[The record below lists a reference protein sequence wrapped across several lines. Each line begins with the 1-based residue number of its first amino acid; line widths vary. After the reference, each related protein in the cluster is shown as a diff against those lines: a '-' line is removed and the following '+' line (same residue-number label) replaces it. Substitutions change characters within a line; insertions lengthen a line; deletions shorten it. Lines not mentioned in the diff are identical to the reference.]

1 MLLQMPMARMKTSR
15 AIRHFLLMRSSA
27 SVAGVCAALALLA
40 ACSREAPPPDPPPT
54 VKVATPIVREV
65 TDWDDYAGR
74 FEAVD
79 AVEVRP
85 RVSGMLEA
93 VHFRDGQTVRK
104 GQLLFTID
112 PRPIAAELAQ
122 SQAQLARARAA
133 LANAEAAYKRGKT
146 LSENKLISDADLELL
161 AAAHLQAAADV
172 EAAEANVRA
181 SSLNLEFTRV
191 VAPLDGHISRH
202 RLAPGNL
209 VQAGATLLTTIVTL
223 DPIRFVFDAPESALL
238 KYKRQ
243 QAGSPGRNAVDIRLQ
258 DEKDYR
264 WKGHIEFIDNALD
277 QGSGTIRAR
286 ALVANP
292 DGFLTP
298 GMFGHMRRF
307 ESQPI
312 TAMLI
317 PDESIVNDQTRQ
329 VAYVVGEDD
338 LVQQRTIEMGRL
350 IEGMRVIR
358 AGLSPEDRVI
368 VSGVQRARPGRKVA
382 PEVTQM
388 TAFPSG
394 VSRGE
399 DGRLELPPG
408 AHPSTPDNSS
418 GPSPSPRGSSGVP
431 AAPTSPGS

>member
-1 MLLQMPMARMKTSR
+1 MARTMKSGP
-15 AIRHFLLMRSSA
+15 IRPSPRRFRA
-27 SVAGVCAALALLA
+27 SVGGLCVAIGTLSG
-40 ACSREAPPPDPPPT
+40 CSKEAPPAEPPPT
-54 VKVATPIVREV
+54 VRVAAPIVREV

-79 AVEVRP
+79 SVEVRP
-85 RVSGMLEA
+85 RVSGLLDS
-93 VHFRDGQTVRK
+93 VHFQDGQNVKK

-133 LANAEAAYKRGKT
+133 QVNADAALKRGKT
-146 LSENKLISDADLELL
+146 LNETHLISDANLELL
-161 AAAHLQAAADV
+161 SAAQLQAAADV
-172 EAAEANVRA
+172 EAAQANVRSNA
-181 SSLNLEFTRV
+181 LNLEFTRV
-191 VAPLDGHISRH
+191 VAPLEGHISRH

-209 VQAGATLLTTIVTL
+209 VQAGTTLLTTIVTL

-243 QAGSPGRNAVDIRLQ
+243 QAGSAAKKNPVDIRLQ
-258 DEKDYR
+258 DEKEFR

-277 QGSGTIRAR
+277 ESSGTIRAR

-307 ESQPI
+307 ESQPVQ
-312 TAMLI
+312 AMLI

-329 VAYVVGEDD
+329 VAYVVGEDGI
-338 LVQQRTIEMGRL
+338 VQQRTIEMGRL
-350 IEGMRVIR
+350 IDDMRVIR
-358 AGLSPEDRVI
+358 SGLLPGDRVI
-368 VSGVQRARPGRKVA
+368 ISGVQRARPGRKVN
-382 PEVTQM
+382 PEQAEM

-394 VSRGE
+394 ISRGE
-399 DGRLELPPG
+399 NSQLELPARAPAPKESPPPG
-408 AHPSTPDNSS
+408 
-418 GPSPSPRGSSGVP
+418 GS
-431 AAPTSPGS
+431 